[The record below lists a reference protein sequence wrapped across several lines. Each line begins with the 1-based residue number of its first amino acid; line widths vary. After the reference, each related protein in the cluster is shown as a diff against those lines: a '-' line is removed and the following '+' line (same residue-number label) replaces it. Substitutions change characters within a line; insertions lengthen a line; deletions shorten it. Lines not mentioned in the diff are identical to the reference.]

1 MDELNVV
8 DQGRSKAEEWQKHF
22 DEQSKSGKRVSA
34 YCTEHGLTTHKF
46 YYWRNRLR
54 ELAGRSSGGG
64 FVECR
69 VQSVAT
75 GCPVILECGSG
86 YRLQIAAGF
95 DERTLK
101 RVLAVLA
108 QC

>member
-1 MDELNVV
+1 MDEVSVMEQRRLRV
-8 DQGRSKAEEWQKHF
+8 EEWQKHF
-22 DEQSKSGKRVSA
+22 DEQAKSGKRVKD
-34 YCTEHGLTTHKF
+34 YCTENALTTHKF

-54 ELAGRSSGGG
+54 EMAGESTGSG

-69 VQSVAT
+69 MQASAM
-75 GCPVILECGSG
+75 GCPVILECGGG

-95 DERTLK
+95 DEKTLK
-101 RVLAVLA
+101 RVLGVLA